1 MIGLAVAHVLRLVAG
16 LEHAAGLAVAHVLR
30 PVAGLEHAVGHAVE
44 PAVAF
49 AVAFAVELAVG
60 FAVATAVATVV
71 AQVVHCSIVVFE
83 RGLVVAERPVP
94 ARIAAAAEM
103 ISVPGLEA
111 VLAVVPG

>member
-44 PAVAF
+44 P